1 MSLRSLLLLCTSGLN
16 QFNCSWQILI
26 TNIQYKNGF
35 VYCAVKIKCIMIFFF
50 FLPQV
55 HRWWMQLS
63 VQLVCTALTD
73 LTSPSAVLL
82 VTTPIARACLAATSV
97 LMGETVW
104 FLMPYYEFTQF
115 SSVLGG
121 GCKSI
126 WNVICAPPNLCWKLS
141 CWKSFCVCLMD
152 SGSIL
157 PSLSRSIDH
166 WLLLF
171 FYASSY
177 WMESFT
183 LI

>member
-1 MSLRSLLLLCTSGLN
+1 
-16 QFNCSWQILI
+16 
-26 TNIQYKNGF
+26 
-35 VYCAVKIKCIMIFFF
+35 
-50 FLPQV
+50 
-55 HRWWMQLS
+55 MQLS
-63 VQLVCTALTD
+63 VQLVCTALRD

-171 FYASSY
+171 FLC
-177 WMESFT
+177 
-183 LI
+183 LILLNGIIYLNISKLHLSPTPRNFEIWHSELDHVTIFSRCL